1 MAAVSAVLRGI
12 AYLVVGLLGVVVI
25 GGAAIFGADAWR
37 ASNQRPPDC
46 DFLLHNPGGDL
57 LGDADAVGA
66 AWAAVTD
73 PDIDTDGDLAGSAPV
88 LERSCVLWAGTA
100 PAGRTVVFVDTTVAG
115 LRSVSRIVEVRLP
128 AADGGPAERAVVSHS
143 TPLASEFRSGAV
155 LPLSGLYVPP
165 DRDAEVT
172 AVTVLSSADGW
183 QAATPAARAG
193 EGLFDIGVTGD
204 YVEKADD
211 PQDPDALL
219 LLELADGG
227 RVAVAMPVG
236 PERAH
241 PLPVRATYVLS
252 VDGTT
257 PADVAGLRAA
267 GPVLSLMSAD
277 ARYALIRDRSIRPT
291 HLEVRQTP
299 GAVTLAVNDP
309 QAAILPSFVLPLTP
323 PPPTS
328 FPLLPTG

>member
-1 MAAVSAVLRGI
+1 MTAVSTVLRGI
-12 AYLVVGLLGVVVI
+12 AYVVVGLLGVVVI

-37 ASNQRPPDC
+37 ASNQRPADC
-46 DFLLHNPGGDL
+46 DFLLHRPGGDL
-57 LGDADAVGA
+57 LGDDGALGA

-73 PDIDTDGDLAGSAPV
+73 PDVETEGDLGGSSPV
-88 LERSCVLWAGTA
+88 LERACVLWAGTA

-115 LRSVSRIVEVRLP
+115 YQSLSRIIEVRLP
-128 AADGGPAERAVVSHS
+128 DGGRAERAVASHS
-143 TPLASEFRSGAV
+143 TLLASEFRSGAV

-165 DRDAEVT
+165 DRQSEVT

-183 QAATPAARAG
+183 QAATAATEVG
-193 EGLFDIGVTGD
+193 DGLFDIGVTAD
-204 YVEKADD
+204 YVDKPDN

-219 LLELADGG
+219 LLDLAGG
-227 RVAVAMPVG
+227 DHVAVAMPVG

-257 PADVAGLRAA
+257 PTDATALRAA

-277 ARYALIRDRSIRPT
+277 ARYPLIRDRNTRPT

-299 GAVTLAVNDP
+299 GAVTLSVNDQ
-309 QAAILPSFVLPLTP
+309 QAGVLPSFVLPLTP
-323 PPPTS
+323 PPVDPGA
-328 FPLLPTG
+328 PLPTG